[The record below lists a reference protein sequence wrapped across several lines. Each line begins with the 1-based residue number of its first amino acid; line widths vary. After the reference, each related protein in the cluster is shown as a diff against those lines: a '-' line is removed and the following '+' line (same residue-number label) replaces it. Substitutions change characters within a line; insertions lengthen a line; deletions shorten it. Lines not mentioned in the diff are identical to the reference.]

1 MKARL
6 EEVEDSWFRLSGE
19 LNFDSVPALL
29 KTSLGLFHEVERIDI
44 DMSAV
49 ARSDSAG
56 LALLVEWMRQAEKM
70 HKPIQ
75 FLNIPQQMMAIVR
88 VSGLDQ
94 VCPISRATNPTL

>member
-1 MKARL
+1 MKAKL

-19 LNFDSVPALL
+19 LSFDTVPDLL
-29 KTSLGLFHEVERIDI
+29 KDSASLFQQAERIDI
-44 DMSAV
+44 DLSAV
-49 ARSDSAG
+49 QRSDSAG
-56 LALLVEWMRQAEKM
+56 LALLVEWMRRAEKM

-75 FLNIPQQMMAIVR
+75 FLNIPLQMMAIVR

>member
-19 LNFDSVPALL
+19 LNFDTVPELL
-29 KTSLGLFHEVERIDI
+29 KSSHALFRDAERIDI
-44 DMSAV
+44 DLSAV